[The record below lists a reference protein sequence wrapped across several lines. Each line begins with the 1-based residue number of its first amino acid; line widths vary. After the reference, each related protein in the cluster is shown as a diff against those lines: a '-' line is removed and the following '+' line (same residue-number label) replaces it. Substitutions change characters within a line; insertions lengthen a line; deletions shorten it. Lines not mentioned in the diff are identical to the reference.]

1 MNRDDF
7 LDFASER
14 LDGCFSLL
22 AVKGMEYDRND
33 DAFHNFYRGGELL
46 DVEPEIA
53 LVGMFNKHLVSLLDI
68 IDDIACEGI
77 FPEVEVLNEK
87 IADAINY
94 LLLLNGLILE
104 HKNEQE
110 TYDEGGDNRFDSVQ
124 GTDGIPILRVT

>member
-1 MNRDDF
+1 MSREDF

-46 DVEPEIA
+46 AVEPETA
-53 LVGMFNKHLVSLLDI
+53 LVGMFNKHIVSLLDI
-68 IDDIACEGI
+68 VDDIECEGI

-87 IADAINY
+87 VTDTINY

-104 HKNEQE
+104 HKKEQE
-110 TYDEGGDNRFDSVQ
+110 AYDEGSDNRLDS
-124 GTDGIPILRVT
+124 I